1 MCKDEIVKLEERLDT
16 FIINDFAHLVGKVD
30 TIQEK
35 VDSRTATYAFITAI
49 ITLIT
54 LLVK

>member
-1 MCKDEIVKLEERLDT
+1 MCKNEIERVEEKLDT

-35 VDSRTATYAFITAI
+35 VDSRTATYAFIASI

-54 LLVK
+54 LIVK

>member
-1 MCKDEIVKLEERLDT
+1 MCKDDIERVEEKIDT

-54 LLVK
+54 LIVK

>member
-1 MCKDEIVKLEERLDT
+1 MCKDEIRNLDERLDI
-16 FIINDFAHLVGKVD
+16 FITNDFKHLNTKVD
-30 TIQEK
+30 VIREK

-54 LLVK
+54 VIVK

>member
-1 MCKDEIVKLEERLDT
+1 MCKEQIEALEEKLDS
-16 FIINDFAHLVGKVD
+16 FITNDFKHLDKKVD
-30 TIQEK
+30 VIREK

-54 LLVK
+54 VIVK